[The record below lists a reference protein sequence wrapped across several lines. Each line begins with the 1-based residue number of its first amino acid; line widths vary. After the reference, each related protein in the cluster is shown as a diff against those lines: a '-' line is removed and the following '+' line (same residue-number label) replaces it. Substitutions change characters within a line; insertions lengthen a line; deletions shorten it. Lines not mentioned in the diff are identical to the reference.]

1 MQFPMM
7 SMMARSERAGAAAEL
22 ARPRC
27 APLEAAFLDEVTV
40 KQTLAARQ
48 QSARSKP

>member
-7 SMMARSERAGAAAEL
+7 SMMAPVVLEL
-22 ARPRC
+22 ARPRV

-40 KQTLAARQ
+40 KRTLAARQ